1 MIGKRN
7 QIITHI
13 ILWILIPIILFPVVW
28 VVTTSLRRDEAA
40 FSTKLFSSRI
50 STQNYKDLLIPEK
63 NVPVLAQELQNLII
77 VTPPYDQWSKD
88 KIEKEIQKDI
98 SNLKAYMKETK
109 DRQRNASEAFYKI
122 NDYMES
128 KNENLKH
135 DIIAILE
142 DLKDYLEKR
151 LPKEESKNEYF
162 KLAITAIIYKRDF
175 DKETISIFKDD
186 LEKLFGIKISSE
198 KDIKKVSNLLKRY
211 YEQKI
216 GKNERKLRELNSVIS
231 LNQEKYDKLLK
242 EYTFLQDKVLNIN
255 NKITNDIL
263 KEILTFDKEL
273 EKIVENNHLSYVNV
287 AYIPS
292 MNHKI
297 TEIKQ
302 IIENISK
309 YPDLYEVKRA
319 LENVSIK
326 LALVKRSD
334 YKDIDNILD
343 NLRGLLKELDK
354 NVKILQEKNRKVAF
368 LKQENEF
375 LEIEKELTQG
385 EVEKQEENIKPS
397 TKYGQLKI
405 FISDLE
411 KEIKK
416 IESAE
421 DFNHF
426 LELTYPLSDKFREFA
441 TSYIIDF
448 GRDSLIVS
456 VEQTADRLKWLN
468 DFKIFYEKF
477 KLFSTNLNLVTEK
490 TNSLIYAVDNKW
502 KEVFEKSFKGEK
514 SYLPELDDL
523 YNLVKTDFV
532 NMVSSNLNI
541 VSKKAG
547 ELMDNIPYGEIK
559 GYLREID
566 NEVFR
571 IDQIW
576 KQKTKHYFL
585 RWVRNSI
592 IVSGV
597 ASIITTLICALAAYP
612 FSRMRFWGRRYGILT
627 LLLIQMFPSAVYM
640 IAIYSLLNLLGKFI
654 PFLGLDTLSGLTFV
668 YLGNIAY
675 NMFLI
680 KGYYDTIPD
689 SLEESAMIDGATR
702 FQTFYKIILP
712 LARPILTVV
721 IILTFMNVFNEF
733 IFARIILQD
742 AQKYTYAI
750 GLWTFSSGPYMT
762 EWGLFTAAA
771 LLGMLPMTILF
782 LSLQKYIVSGL
793 TKGAV
798 KG

>member
-63 NVPVLAQELQNLII
+63 NVPVLVQELQNLII

-162 KLAITAIIYKRDF
+162 KLAITTIIYKRDLN
-175 DKETISIFKDD
+175 KETISIFKDD

-292 MNHKI
+292 INHKI

-309 YPDLYEVKRA
+309 FPDLYEVKRA
-319 LENVSIK
+319 LENVSTK

-426 LELTYPLSDKFREFA
+426 LELTYSLSDKFREFA

-448 GRDSLIVS
+448 GQDSLIVS

>member
-162 KLAITAIIYKRDF
+162 KLAITTIIYKRDF

-292 MNHKI
+292 INHKI

-319 LENVSIK
+319 LENVSTK
-326 LALVKRSD
+326 LALVKSSD

-385 EVEKQEENIKPS
+385 EVEKQGENIKPS

>member
-162 KLAITAIIYKRDF
+162 KLAITTIIYKRDF
-175 DKETISIFKDD
+175 NKETISIFKDD

-292 MNHKI
+292 INHKI

-319 LENVSIK
+319 LENVSTK
-326 LALVKRSD
+326 LALLRRSD

>member
-162 KLAITAIIYKRDF
+162 KLAITTIIYKRDF
-175 DKETISIFKDD
+175 NKETISIFKDD

-292 MNHKI
+292 INHKI

-319 LENVSIK
+319 LENVSTK
-326 LALVKRSD
+326 LALLKRSD

>member
-63 NVPVLAQELQNLII
+63 NVPVLTQELQNLII
-77 VTPPYDQWSKD
+77 VTPPYDRWSKD

-162 KLAITAIIYKRDF
+162 KLAITTIIYKRDF
-175 DKETISIFKDD
+175 DKETILIFKDD

-198 KDIKKVSNLLKRY
+198 KDIKKVSTLLKRY

-216 GKNERKLRELNSVIS
+216 GKNERELRELNSVIS

-263 KEILTFDKEL
+263 KEVLTFDKEL

-292 MNHKI
+292 INHKI

-319 LENVSIK
+319 LENVSAK

-397 TKYGQLKI
+397 TKYAQLKI

-416 IESAE
+416 IESSE
-421 DFNHF
+421 DFNNF

-448 GRDSLIVS
+448 GRDDLIVS

-490 TNSLIYAVDNKW
+490 SNSLIYAVDNKW
-502 KEVFEKSFKGEK
+502 KEVFERSFKGEK

>member
-162 KLAITAIIYKRDF
+162 KLAITTIIYKRDF

-292 MNHKI
+292 INHKI

-319 LENVSIK
+319 LENVSTK

>member
-162 KLAITAIIYKRDF
+162 KLAITTIIYKRDF

-385 EVEKQEENIKPS
+385 EVEKQGENIKPS

>member
-162 KLAITAIIYKRDF
+162 KLAITTIIYKRDF
-175 DKETISIFKDD
+175 NKETISIFKDD

-292 MNHKI
+292 INHKI

-319 LENVSIK
+319 LENVSTK
-326 LALVKRSD
+326 LALLKRSD

-559 GYLREID
+559 GYLRKID

>member
-1 MIGKRN
+1 
-7 QIITHI
+7 
-13 ILWILIPIILFPVVW
+13 
-28 VVTTSLRRDEAA
+28 
-40 FSTKLFSSRI
+40 
-50 STQNYKDLLIPEK
+50 
-63 NVPVLAQELQNLII
+63 
-77 VTPPYDQWSKD
+77 
-88 KIEKEIQKDI
+88 
-98 SNLKAYMKETK
+98 
-109 DRQRNASEAFYKI
+109 
-122 NDYMES
+122 
-128 KNENLKH
+128 
-135 DIIAILE
+135 
-142 DLKDYLEKR
+142 
-151 LPKEESKNEYF
+151 
-162 KLAITAIIYKRDF
+162 
-175 DKETISIFKDD
+175 
-186 LEKLFGIKISSE
+186 
-198 KDIKKVSNLLKRY
+198 
-211 YEQKI
+211 
-216 GKNERKLRELNSVIS
+216 
-231 LNQEKYDKLLK
+231 
-242 EYTFLQDKVLNIN
+242 
-255 NKITNDIL
+255 
-263 KEILTFDKEL
+263 
-273 EKIVENNHLSYVNV
+273 V

-292 MNHKI
+292 INHKI

-319 LENVSIK
+319 LENVSAK
-326 LALVKRSD
+326 LVLVKRSD

-354 NVKILQEKNRKVAF
+354 NVKILQEKNRKIAF

-385 EVEKQEENIKPS
+385 EVEKQEKNIKHS

-416 IESAE
+416 IESSE
-421 DFNHF
+421 DFNRF

-490 TNSLIYAVDNKW
+490 SNSLIYAVDNKW
-502 KEVFEKSFKGEK
+502 KEVFERSFKGKK

-597 ASIITTLICALAAYP
+597 ASIITTLICAL
-612 FSRMRFWGRRYGILT
+612 
-627 LLLIQMFPSAVYM
+627 
-640 IAIYSLLNLLGKFI
+640 
-654 PFLGLDTLSGLTFV
+654 
-668 YLGNIAY
+668 
-675 NMFLI
+675 
-680 KGYYDTIPD
+680 
-689 SLEESAMIDGATR
+689 
-702 FQTFYKIILP
+702 
-712 LARPILTVV
+712 
-721 IILTFMNVFNEF
+721 
-733 IFARIILQD
+733 
-742 AQKYTYAI
+742 
-750 GLWTFSSGPYMT
+750 
-762 EWGLFTAAA
+762 
-771 LLGMLPMTILF
+771 
-782 LSLQKYIVSGL
+782 
-793 TKGAV
+793 
-798 KG
+798 

>member
-319 LENVSIK
+319 LENVSTK

>member
-162 KLAITAIIYKRDF
+162 KLAITTIIYKRDF

-292 MNHKI
+292 INHKI

-319 LENVSIK
+319 LENVSTK
-326 LALVKRSD
+326 LALVKSSD

-385 EVEKQEENIKPS
+385 EVEKQGENIKP
-397 TKYGQLKI
+397 
-405 FISDLE
+405 
-411 KEIKK
+411 
-416 IESAE
+416 
-421 DFNHF
+421 
-426 LELTYPLSDKFREFA
+426 
-441 TSYIIDF
+441 
-448 GRDSLIVS
+448 
-456 VEQTADRLKWLN
+456 
-468 DFKIFYEKF
+468 
-477 KLFSTNLNLVTEK
+477 
-490 TNSLIYAVDNKW
+490 
-502 KEVFEKSFKGEK
+502 
-514 SYLPELDDL
+514 
-523 YNLVKTDFV
+523 
-532 NMVSSNLNI
+532 
-541 VSKKAG
+541 
-547 ELMDNIPYGEIK
+547 
-559 GYLREID
+559 
-566 NEVFR
+566 
-571 IDQIW
+571 
-576 KQKTKHYFL
+576 
-585 RWVRNSI
+585 
-592 IVSGV
+592 
-597 ASIITTLICALAAYP
+597 
-612 FSRMRFWGRRYGILT
+612 
-627 LLLIQMFPSAVYM
+627 
-640 IAIYSLLNLLGKFI
+640 
-654 PFLGLDTLSGLTFV
+654 
-668 YLGNIAY
+668 
-675 NMFLI
+675 
-680 KGYYDTIPD
+680 
-689 SLEESAMIDGATR
+689 
-702 FQTFYKIILP
+702 
-712 LARPILTVV
+712 
-721 IILTFMNVFNEF
+721 
-733 IFARIILQD
+733 
-742 AQKYTYAI
+742 
-750 GLWTFSSGPYMT
+750 
-762 EWGLFTAAA
+762 
-771 LLGMLPMTILF
+771 
-782 LSLQKYIVSGL
+782 
-793 TKGAV
+793 
-798 KG
+798 